1 MKTHIE
7 IFNKFSRRFANVADC
22 GGGLIEVDFYEISSG
37 RYGMEISK
45 VVVQYFSEIQFV
57 NILEATPVDIYE
69 ISNIFEV
76 MPPTSLS
83 GDSRISKNLR
93 DLYSYSV
100 QIRDYTFGEIELSKP
115 REYFLNS
122 EIRKIFQRISQFI
135 HKQAL

>member
-1 MKTHIE
+1 MKKHIE

-37 RYGMEISK
+37 KYGMEISK

-57 NILEATPVDIYE
+57 NILEVASVDIYE

-83 GDSRISKNLR
+83 GDSRMSKNLR

-100 QIRDYTFGEIELSKP
+100 QIRDYNFGEIELSKP
-115 REYFLNS
+115 RERFLSS
-122 EIRKIFQRISQFI
+122 EIRKIFREISRFI
-135 HKQAL
+135 HAQAP